1 MRRLMKLLF
10 VDDEPRIQELVQRG
24 LSDDAFEV
32 DVCSTAEKA
41 ISKVREATVS
51 YDGFLLD
58 IALPGTSG
66 IDLCRWLRQSGNKG
80 IVIMLTAL
88 GSVDDKVAGLEAGA
102 DDYLVKPFE
111 IAELRARFRAGL
123 RKSQG
128 YPREPLSV
136 SDLVFDPNTRNVT
149 RAGTEI
155 ALSKKEAQ
163 LLEYLLKN
171 QGRLVTR
178 AMIANAV
185 WETDTNQYT
194 NVIDVFV
201 TRLRKKIDVPN
212 QPQLLHT
219 VRGKGFLLT
228 ASREIED

>member
-1 MRRLMKLLF
+1 MKLLF
-10 VDDEPRIQELVQRG
+10 VDDEPRIQEFVQTG
-24 LSDDAFEV
+24 LSDGTFEI
-32 DVCSTAEKA
+32 DVCPSAEMA
-41 ISKVREATVS
+41 MAKVRAATVP

-58 IALPGTSG
+58 IALPGLSG
-66 IDLCRWLRQSGNKG
+66 IDLCRWLRDSGNKG
-80 IVIMLTAL
+80 IIIMLTAL
-88 GSVDDKVAGLEAGA
+88 ASVGDKVAGLEAGA

-111 IAELRARFRAGL
+111 VAELRARFRAGL

-128 YPREPLSV
+128 YPRENLSIA
-136 SDLVFDPNTRNVT
+136 DLVLDPNTRNVT

-171 QGRLVTR
+171 QERLVTR

-194 NVIDVFV
+194 NVIDVFI

-212 QPQLLHT
+212 LPQLLHT
-219 VRGKGFLLT
+219 VRGKGFQMT
-228 ASREIED
+228 ASLESED